1 MKLGLFG
8 INLGAC
14 ARPDVAVRVA
24 QAAEAAGFDS
34 VWTGEHVVL
43 PDPQAPPS
51 PAPPRTPFLDPLV
64 ALAHLA
70 GHTRRLRLATGI
82 VILPQRNPLVLAK
95 EVASLDV
102 LSGGRAVLGV
112 GAGYLHQEFAALG
125 VPFARRGERTD
136 EYIDALRA
144 LWSQEKPAFAGRFAA
159 FSGIDAQ
166 PRPVQR
172 PGAPIVVGGTS
183 PGALRRAVAR
193 GNGCTASR
201 STRPRRR
208 AASRAS
214 RRPPA
219 RSRGRRSSGGSRSR
233 SRRRPAHDA
242 AAARRYAELGVDRLA
257 LLGMLPGRARA
268 PRADRRRGG
277 PRGSVRRVKL
287 GAMLRNMGPEST
299 PARSSPARAP
309 PRPPGSTTSGSRTTS
324 RSRPTT
330 PRARTAATST
340 RSPPSRP
347 SPVSR
352 RGSASAPP
360 C

>member
-172 PGAPIVVGGTS
+172 PGVPIVVGGTS

-193 GNGCTASR
+193 GNGWYGFALD
-201 STRPRRR
+201 P
-208 AASRAS
+208 AAA
-214 RRPPA
+214 A
-219 RSRGRRSSGGSRSR
+219 RCLEGLAKAAAELA
-233 SRRRPAHDA
+233 RPAELGRLEITITPPPGADA

-257 LLGMLPGRARA
+257 LLGMLPGERELLA
-268 PRADRRRGG
+268 
-277 PRGSVRRVKL
+277 L
-287 GAMLRNMGPEST
+287 IEGAAALAG
-299 PARSSPARAP
+299 A
-309 PRPPGSTTSGSRTTS
+309 SG
-324 RSRPTT
+324 
-330 PRARTAATST
+330 A
-340 RSPPSRP
+340 
-347 SPVSR
+347 
-352 RGSASAPP
+352 
-360 C
+360 